1 MFGAERSGAEWS
13 GVRSGAKF
21 VGFFC
26 CGEASEMSLL
36 PVVPGQV
43 VSMSRSFFWSLLAI
57 GEPGAKGWI
66 SSCRATTE
74 SYIIEL

>member
-1 MFGAERSGAEWS
+1 
-13 GVRSGAKF
+13 
-21 VGFFC
+21 
-26 CGEASEMSLL
+26 MSLL
-36 PVVPGQV
+36 PVVLGQV